1 MNKGRCWDWWW
12 RVIWLITVT
21 VRYRYWSGR
30 SVATFIF
37 VTSPEYSSQRSQWDW
52 NWPEPKYN
60 FNIYIS
66 IQPCLMLCL
75 AETDWGQESR
85 FCLKP
90 TNKNTDTRTE
100 PSTNSLVCFLI
111 SKTTLPVSHLHRA
124 EVIIRSIWQGT
135 TTTKEPPPP
144 RSPPARSP
152 LPPPANKGMRKLKV
166 IREWQVHPETRMCHS
181 SLQRDSERCLESILS
196 PPDKEWLQC
205 RDRDEAGNCRGRNVM
220 KQQEV
225 CRGVKEKAARRRR
238 W

>member
-90 TNKNTDTRTE
+90 TNKNTETRTE

-111 SKTTLPVSHLHRA
+111 SNTTLPVSHLHRA

-144 RSPPARSP
+144 SQPPSPIAIASTRKQRNEKIKSDQGMTSAPW
-152 LPPPANKGMRKLKV
+152 NKNVSLK
-166 IREWQVHPETRMCHS
+166 PS
-181 SLQRDSERCLESILS
+181 KRCLESILS